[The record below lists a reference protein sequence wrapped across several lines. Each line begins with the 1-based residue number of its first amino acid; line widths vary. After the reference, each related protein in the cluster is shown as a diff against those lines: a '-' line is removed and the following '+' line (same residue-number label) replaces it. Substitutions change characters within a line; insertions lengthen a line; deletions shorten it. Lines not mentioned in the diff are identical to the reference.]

1 MKNPD
6 TVISAISTPIGT
18 GGIGIIRLSG
28 SGSVEIAASIFRA
41 AGNRRAHSSIIS
53 HPFESHRFYYGHVI
67 DPENMRVI
75 DEAMLV
81 CMMAPRSYTRE
92 DVVEVHIHSGLVVL
106 RETLELVLRQGARL
120 AEPGEFTRR
129 AFLNGRIDLIHAEA
143 VIDLINSKS
152 SSALEVIH
160 RHLSGELSA
169 RIENIKSNLLKVL
182 AIIDAGIDFPDE
194 VDETHDV
201 VALAETLKRSV
212 LDPCEQLVD
221 GYKSG
226 HFIRDGLVLA
236 VVGKPNVGKSSL
248 MNRLV
253 GKQKSIV
260 TDVPGTTRDLIEV
273 PVTID
278 GIPIVLCDTAG
289 IHPTHCP
296 IEIIGIQK
304 AQECIEACD
313 LVLFVLDASTEI
325 DPDDLEIFENIKEKP
340 LILIFNKMDL
350 VQDPKDDLVPDCW
363 KERPRIDVSAKYD
376 LAIDALRGMII
387 ELASGDSLSGVGD
400 RIIPNL
406 RQKLL
411 LEKVVS
417 ALRLAING
425 MLQKIPQELLA
436 IDLNEGLDALN
447 EMEGDVR
454 RPDVLDRI
462 FSQFCIGK

>member
-1 MKNPD
+1 MTVSD

-28 SGSVEIAASIFRA
+28 FGSVDIASSVFRL
-41 AGNRRAHSSIIS
+41 AGTCGAHFPAI
-53 HPFESHRFYYGHVI
+53 PQKFESHRFYYGHVV
-67 DPENMRVI
+67 DPENMHVI

-81 CMMAPRSYTRE
+81 CMKAPRSYTRE
-92 DVVEVHIHSGLVVL
+92 DVVEIHIHSGLVVL

-152 SSALEVIH
+152 TSALEVVR
-160 RHLSGELSA
+160 RHLSGELSEQ
-169 RIENIKSNLLKVL
+169 IENIKSNFIKVL

-194 VDETHDV
+194 VDEVHDV
-201 VALAETLKRSV
+201 NAWVEMLKSSV

-221 GYKSG
+221 GYKAG
-226 HFIRDGLVLA
+226 HFFRDGLVLA

-260 TDVPGTTRDLIEV
+260 TDVPGTTRDLIEI
-273 PVTID
+273 PVTIE
-278 GIPIVLCDTAG
+278 GIPIVFCDTAG
-289 IHPTHCP
+289 IHPTQCP

-304 AQECIEACD
+304 ARECIETCD
-313 LVLFVLDASTEI
+313 LVLFVLDAATGMGPEDMEI
-325 DPDDLEIFENIKEKP
+325 YEDVKGKP
-340 LILIFNKMDL
+340 LILVFNKMDL
-350 VQDPKDDLVPDCW
+350 ADKPDDDTLPDDW
-363 KERPRIDVSAKYD
+363 KGRPRIHVSAKYN
-376 LAIDALRGMII
+376 LAIDSLRSMVI
-387 ELASGDSLSGVGD
+387 ELVSGNSFSGVHD
-400 RIIPNL
+400 RIIPNI

-411 LEKVVS
+411 LEKAVS
-417 ALRLAING
+417 SVKRAIRG
-425 MLQKIPQELLA
+425 MHQRIPQELLA

-447 EMEGDVR
+447 EIGGNVNR
-454 RPDVLDRI
+454 LDVLDRI